1 MISNGTT
8 KTNLKS
14 ETRMYGQILFCNIHN
29 IQSSP
34 YDEEHDDDLYI
45 LPYMY
50 QYTHDNIQ
58 LLIGLQNGTCS
69 VAVRKLS

>member
-14 ETRMYGQILFCNIHN
+14 ETSLYVQILLRNIHN

-34 YDEEHDDDLYI
+34 YNEEHDDDLYM
-45 LPYMY
+45 LP
-50 QYTHDNIQ
+50 
-58 LLIGLQNGTCS
+58 
-69 VAVRKLS
+69 